1 MSRANL
7 QSVLVVEDDIAIASS
22 LAEALQE
29 DGLEVATAA
38 NGCEALQILRGG
50 LRPGAIVLDLMMPV
64 MDGWDFRD
72 EQLRDP
78 ALKDIP
84 VVVITATGF
93 SPETIRMQFG
103 KVGML
108 SKPVPYLDLLEM
120 LGHPSAS
127 PAPGPKH

>member
-1 MSRANL
+1 MSPGSQ
-7 QSVLVVEDDIAIASS
+7 QSVLLVEDDLSIAGS

-29 DGLEVATAA
+29 DGVQVATAA

-50 LRPGAIVLDLMMPV
+50 LRPGTIVLDLMMPV

-93 SPETIRMQFG
+93 SLETIRMQFG
-103 KVGML
+103 EVGML
-108 SKPVPYLDLLEM
+108 PKPVPYLDLLDL
-120 LGHPSAS
+120 LGHPAGAL
-127 PAPGPKH
+127 APRPKQ